1 MAIKYNCPQC
11 RGRGYYREV
20 IWVRPPGLSADFS
33 KPKNVHSY
41 ETKDVACNCEAGRQY
56 QIWQDRMNH
65 PEYENPFL
73 YMSDS
78 EIIETL
84 TKASENQRINDSEFN
99 LD

>member
-1 MAIKYNCPQC
+1 MTIKYDCPQC
-11 RGRGYYREV
+11 RGRGYYRE
-20 IWVRPPGLSADFS
+20 IFWASPIGLSADFS
-33 KPKNVHSY
+33 QPQNLESY
-41 ETKDVACNCEAGRQY
+41 KTRDVACDCEAGRQW
-56 QIWQDRMNH
+56 QVWQDRMNH

-73 YMSDS
+73 KMTDN